1 MTKELPTKPGA
12 YWWQPSGSPE
22 ALQELCLVFGT
33 KIPMVEFTGKAGAV
47 ELATLGGCWSPRL
60 VTCDKL
66 KDAYNEGNYDGGG
79 SGGEKEWN
87 RSDTKDE
94 MEGNE

>member
-1 MTKELPTKPGA
+1 MTKEIPTKPGA
-12 YWWQPSGSPE
+12 YWWRYHPTSGRVLVE
-22 ALQELCLVFGT
+22 IQEDMWVQATGELQGC
-33 KIPMVEFTGKAGAV
+33 KAKDR
-47 ELATLGGCWSPRL
+47 GGYWSPRL

-66 KDAYNEGNYDGGG
+66 KDAYNEGANDGGG

-87 RSDTKDE
+87 RSDTKQL

>member
-12 YWWQPSGSPE
+12 YWWKYKLTSGRVLVEVRIAGRSWCQAIGESSGS
-22 ALQELCLVFGT
+22 T
-33 KIPMVEFTGKAGAV
+33 VEDR
-47 ELATLGGCWSPRL
+47 GGFWSPRL

-66 KDAYNEGNYDGGG
+66 KEAYNEGANDGGG

-87 RSDTKDE
+87 RSDTKAE